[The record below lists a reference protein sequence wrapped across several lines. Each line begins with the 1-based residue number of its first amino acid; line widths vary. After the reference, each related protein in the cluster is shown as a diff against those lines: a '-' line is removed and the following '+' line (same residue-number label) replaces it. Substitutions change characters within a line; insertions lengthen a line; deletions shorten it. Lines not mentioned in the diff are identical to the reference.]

1 AVTVVFYDHALNISK
16 EVEYVWSERPTMLA
30 LSVMADVWIREAC
43 LLYFAAGVS
52 YPHRCANFTIVVI
65 LYGLFSNASVHSYML
80 YRLYRIWDGRP
91 LVTYY
96 LGVAFFLG
104 MAATVISD
112 ALLMKQL
119 LRIVRPL
126 TSHRSCT
133 YSQLGQVAFDLLALG
148 SVAVNVLMTPRKTN
162 GVIIG
167 ALYRQGFYTF
177 LVCHDHAV
185 PFHSCQS

>member
-1 AVTVVFYDHALNISK
+1 MSKHNKDEVEFVVFRGKYD
-16 EVEYVWSERPTMLA
+16 LA
-30 LSVMADVWIREAC
+30 TC
-43 LLYFAAGVS
+43 LFPFKSWYLVGSWAG
-52 YPHRCANFTIVVI
+52 
-65 LYGLFSNASVHSYML
+65 
-80 YRLYRIWDGRP
+80 
-91 LVTYY
+91 
-96 LGVAFFLG
+96 
-104 MAATVISD
+104 
-112 ALLMKQL
+112 
-119 LRIVRPL
+119 IVRPL